1 MKKNRDLN
9 KKTKKRMPISLAKV
23 RKAKK
28 MNLPQS
34 LSKEKQIIILV
45 ATIIAIV
52 IGVILVTR
60 PNAYEVKVGEEVLGI
75 VKGEQVPKE
84 SLDFVIAS
92 LKDKYKA
99 EVRVVNEPEVSP
111 VHASRK
117 KLVTAD
123 YLISQIKQNVE
134 CEIQMIEFVVDG
146 QSKGVFKNKEE
157 VDQLIQKIVNKY
169 IPEDIK
175 EIKEAKL
182 DANIDYKSIY
192 VTEDQLSDPEKVYQQ
207 LTQTKE
213 EGKVYSLVSGDNLWV
228 IAEKNDMTVEEI
240 IAINPGITEQTILQI
255 GQELNVKIDKPEVS
269 VKIVEEFKKEE
280 EFMPEPIVT
289 EDADKYV
296 TYRKQVSP
304 GKKGKKEVTV
314 NNIYIDGLLQ
324 ETINK
329 EIVIKDKG
337 ESEKIVVGTKQLPA
351 KAATGKFRSPASG
364 RITSSFGP
372 RWGRMHQGIDIANS
386 YGTAI
391 YASDG
396 GTVKSA
402 GRQGAYGN
410 LVIID
415 HGNGFETYY
424 GHASKLLVK
433 SGQKVGK
440 GEKIAL
446 MGSTGRS
453 TGNHVHFEIR
463 KDGVPKKP
471 SNYI

>member
-1 MKKNRDLN
+1 MKKNKNLN
-9 KKTKKRMPISLAKV
+9 KRNKTLAPVSLERF
-23 RKAKK
+23 RKAKQL
-28 MNLPQS
+28 NLQNG
-34 LSKEKQIIILV
+34 LSKGKRIVILV
-45 ATIIAIV
+45 ATIVAIM

-84 SLDFVIAS
+84 SLDVVIAS

-99 EVRVVNEPEVSP
+99 EVRVVNEPVVNP
-111 VHASRK
+111 VHVSRK
-117 KLVTAD
+117 KLVTPD
-123 YLISQIKQNVE
+123 YLITQIKQRVK

-157 VDQLIQKIVNKY
+157 VDKLIQKIIDKY
-169 IPEDIK
+169 IPQDIK
-175 EIKEAKL
+175 EIKTAKL
-182 DANIDYKSIY
+182 DANVDYKNIY
-192 VTEDQLSDPEKVYQQ
+192 VTEDQLSDPEKVYEE
-207 LTQTKE
+207 LTKTKE
-213 EGKVYSLVSGDNLWV
+213 EGKLYTLVSGDNLWA
-228 IAEKNDMTVEEI
+228 IAEKNDMKIDEI
-240 IAINPGITEQTILQI
+240 IAINPGITEQTVLQI

-269 VKIVEEFKKEE
+269 VRIIEEFKKEE

-296 TYRKQVSP
+296 TYRKQVTP

-329 EIVIKDKG
+329 EIDIIDKG
-337 ESEKIVVGTKQLPA
+337 ESERIVVGIKQLPA
-351 KAATGKFRSPASG
+351 KAATGKFKSPASG
-364 RITSSFGP
+364 RVTSPFGP
-372 RWGRMHQGIDIANS
+372 RWGKKHQGIDIANS

-402 GRQGAYGN
+402 GSQGAYGK

-424 GHASKLLVK
+424 GHASKVLVQV
-433 SGQKVGK
+433 GQKVGK

-463 KDGVPKKP
+463 KDGVPQNP
-471 SNYI
+471 ANYI